1 MVALNP
7 RYAPGLAPL
16 LRPVATLTLDP
27 KNARSHPE
35 RNLDSIKESLTRF
48 GQQKPIVVAPD
59 GTVLA
64 GNGTL
69 AAATALGWS
78 EIAVVV
84 TDLSGPDARGYA
96 LADNRT
102 AELAEWDVAR
112 LIEEL
117 NALPDGMAESVGW
130 DEGEMRRV
138 AHEAELAIAAM
149 QAELEDDVVPE
160 PPAVP
165 VAKPGDLWLL
175 GQHRLLCGDSTSAE
189 DVARLMNG
197 EKSALCATDPPYL
210 VDYTGG
216 DHPQSFHN
224 KEGVKDKH
232 WDAYV
237 DPETSVAFFENYL
250 RLALA
255 HCREGTAFYQWHAHR
270 RQDLVDAAWKSLG
283 LLRHQQI
290 IWTKSRP
297 VLTRS
302 HLLWAHEPCVYGWL
316 EGFPPRLRPPT
327 NETTVWAIDHT
338 GAAGVDHPT
347 VKPLEIF
354 ARPIRWHTLAG
365 EICHEPFSGSGTQII
380 AAEKLERRCYAMELS
395 PAFVDVAVQR
405 WEALTG
411 RKAKRA

>member
-1 MVALNP
+1 MVATH
-7 RYAPGLAPL
+7 YAPGLIPL
-16 LRPVATLTLDP
+16 LRPVAGLILDP
-27 KNARSHPE
+27 HNARSHPE

-48 GQQKPIVVAPD
+48 GQQKPIVVSPE
-59 GTVLA
+59 GVVLA

-69 AAATALGWS
+69 AAAQALGWTQ
-78 EIAVVV
+78 IAVLV
-84 TDLSGPDARGYA
+84 TNLAGPDARGYA
-96 LADNRT
+96 LADNRSS
-102 AELAEWDVAR
+102 ELAEWDVAR

-117 NALPDGMAESVGW
+117 NALPDGMAYAIGW

-138 AHEAELAIAAM
+138 AHEAEQAIAAM
-149 QAELEDDVVPE
+149 QADLQDDVVPE

-165 VAKPGDLWLL
+165 TAKRGDLWLL
-175 GQHRLLCGDSTSAE
+175 GKHRLLCGDSTNAE

-197 EKSALCATDPPYL
+197 EKSSLCASDPPYL

-224 KEGVKDKH
+224 KPDVKDKH

-237 DPETSVAFFENYL
+237 DPETSVAFFEGYL

-255 HCREGTAFYQWHAHR
+255 HCHEGTAFYQWHAHR

-354 ARPIRWHTLAG
+354 ARPIRWHTLTG
-365 EICHEPFSGSGTQII
+365 EICHEPFSGSGTQIV

-411 RKAKRA
+411 RKAERA

>member
-1 MVALNP
+1 MSP
-7 RYAPGLAPL
+7 RHAPGLEPL
-16 LRPVATLTLDP
+16 LRPVDSLTLDP
-27 KNARSHPE
+27 KNARNHPD
-35 RNLDSIKESLTRF
+35 RNLDAIKESLARF
-48 GQQKPIVVAPD
+48 GQQKPIVVAQD
-59 GTVLA
+59 GVVLA

-69 AAATALGWS
+69 AAARALGWTH
-78 EIAVVV
+78 IAVVV
-84 TDLSGPDARGYA
+84 TDLKGADARGFA

-102 AELAEWDVAR
+102 AELAEWDVV
-112 LIEEL
+112 EL
-117 NALPDGMAESVGW
+117 MRSFGELPDGMAASIGW
-130 DEGEMRRV
+130 DETAMRKV
-138 AHEAELAIAAM
+138 AHEAEQAIAAM
-149 QAELEDDVVPE
+149 QAELQDDAIPD

-165 VAKPGDLWLL
+165 FTKPGDLWLL
-175 GQHRLLCGDSTSAE
+175 GEHRLLCGDSTKPG
-189 DVARLMNG
+189 DVTRLMNG
-197 EKSALCATDPPYL
+197 ERASLAATDPPYL

-224 KEGVKDKH
+224 KPDVKDKH

-237 DPETSVAFFENYL
+237 DPATSVTFFENYL

-255 HCREGTAFYQWHAHR
+255 HCVEGTAFYQWHAHR
-270 RQDLVDAAWKSLG
+270 RQDLVDEAWKRVG

-316 EGFPPRLRPPT
+316 EGYPPKLRPPT

-338 GAAGVDHPT
+338 GAAGIDHPT
-347 VKPLEIF
+347 VKPIEIF

-365 EICHEPFSGSGTQII
+365 EICYEPFSGSGTQIV
-380 AAEKLERRCYAMELS
+380 AAEQLSRRCYAMELS

-405 WEALTG
+405 WERLSG
-411 RKAKRA
+411 KKAERA